1 MTSQTRRRVTIAS
14 VLALLTLPVEV
25 LMLPVARTPD
35 ARAAAVSW
43 AASLSAANLQ
53 SASDQIEDFPP
64 NYRRAIMG
72 ILQPVDRSRV
82 WRAHFRKFLQQ
93 HGALS
98 PAQQQVVLD
107 AMALATPDA
116 FAPPV
121 RDDVKQQIQTVFNE
135 TLQLL
140 GPEAASDLFV
150 TIGPKTPSAN
160 ALPIAEQIAD
170 RVRGWRT
177 ANAQFPDCNCNID
190 IDTCDLEPD
199 PWLQCSELYT
209 CNFDLHWPMCGP
221 FWSWACT
228 GWCKILRWPEE
239 Q

>member
-1 MTSQTRRRVTIAS
+1 MTSQTRRRVTIAA
-14 VLALLTLPVEV
+14 VLALLTLPVET
-25 LMLPVARTPD
+25 LILPVARTPD
-35 ARAAAVSW
+35 ARAAAVLW
-43 AASLSAANLQ
+43 AASLSAADLQ
-53 SASDQIEDFPP
+53 SASGQIEDFPP

-72 ILQPVDRSRV
+72 VLDPDARSRV

-93 HGALS
+93 HRALS
-98 PAQQQVVLD
+98 RAQQQVVLD
-107 AMALATPDA
+107 AMNLASSDA

-121 RDDVKQQIQTVFNE
+121 RDDLKAQIQDAFNDTVA
-135 TLQLL
+135 QL
-140 GPEAASDLFV
+140 GPDAANDLFV
-150 TIGPKTPSAN
+150 MLGPKTPAVN

-199 PWLQCSELYT
+199 PWLQCSELFT

-228 GWCKILRWPEE
+228 GWCRILRWPLE